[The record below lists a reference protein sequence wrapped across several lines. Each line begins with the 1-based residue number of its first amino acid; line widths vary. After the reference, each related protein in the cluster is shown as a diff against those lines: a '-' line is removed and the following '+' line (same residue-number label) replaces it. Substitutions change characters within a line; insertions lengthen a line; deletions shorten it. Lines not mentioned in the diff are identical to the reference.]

1 MSERGRGACPVG
13 DQLAAAIAVAVV
25 VAAVAADAVVVAVD
39 HHGRSEV
46 AVAVSLHRMNRTGLE
61 KGQDKLFETIGRC
74 CFGCF
79 DENRWLKNF

>member
-13 DQLAAAIAVAVV
+13 DQLA
-25 VAAVAADAVVVAVD
+25 VAADADAVVVVAVVD

>member
-1 MSERGRGACPVG
+1 MSERGRGASPVG
-13 DQLAAAIAVAVV
+13 DQLAAIAVAVV
-25 VAAVAADAVVVAVD
+25 VVVVAD

-74 CFGCF
+74 CFGCCHC
-79 DENRWLKNF
+79 RCCCC